1 MDPSALSSFNFIH
14 VHTYTNIA
22 NRARQTEMRIN
33 YSDTLSV
40 LVGFLQD
47 EVDSENN
54 IYCEQKSTSLMNE
67 SVQKGNI

>member
-1 MDPSALSSFNFIH
+1 MDPSALSSLNFIH
-14 VHTYTNIA
+14 VHTNTDSDVT

-47 EVDSENN
+47 EIDLWMG
-54 IYCEQKSTSLMNE
+54 K
-67 SVQKGNI
+67 